1 MLKCYRLIGRVPMEC
16 PIEAFGEWF
25 ETADRGVA
33 LTDTRIYAVS
43 TVFLGLDHNY
53 SMRGPPILF
62 ETMVFERADCERED
76 APLREEMGKRMVDF
90 SESLSIMRR
99 YATWGEAEEGHRRIV
114 SEVLRIEIAAA
125 HALDALVNRHA

>member
-1 MLKCYRLIGRVPMEC
+1 MLKCYRLVGKVPIEC
-16 PIEAFGEWF
+16 PIEAFGAWF

-62 ETMVFERADCERED
+62 ETMVFERADCERQD
-76 APLREEMGKRMVDF
+76 DPLREEMGKRMVDF
-90 SESLSIMRR
+90 SESLGVCRR
-99 YATWGEAEEGHRRIV
+99 YATWKEAENGHSRIV
-114 SEVLRIEIAAA
+114 AEVLRLELAAT
-125 HALDALVNRHA
+125 HALDALVNKHA